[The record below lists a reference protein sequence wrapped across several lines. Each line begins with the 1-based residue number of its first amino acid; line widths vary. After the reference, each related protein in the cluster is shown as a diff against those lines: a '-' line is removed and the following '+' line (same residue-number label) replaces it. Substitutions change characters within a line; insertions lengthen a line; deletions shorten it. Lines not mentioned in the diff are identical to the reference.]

1 VLLLVFPLP
10 TLASS
15 GVPICTLPQHA
26 YSPRLQPRAVL
37 SASVVTESEPNDTQP
52 EAMLLPLGF
61 VPPNVAQLT
70 ISGALAVPPPEALT
84 GTEDDGAIPLARPT
98 DLIAGR
104 AVAVSAT
111 IGDGPYGKSSGDYDW
126 YSVNAVAGQ
135 TITVDIDA
143 RSLGSSL
150 DSYVGLYSS
159 AGIQLAQNDDQ
170 FGANL
175 DSYLWFVAPA
185 ADTYFIVVRGF
196 GTGFQTDPFVSSS
209 GPGAGSTGFYTVTIG
224 LDYADI
230 DYFSFDL
237 HAGDV
242 LGASVDGGATTLS
255 LRDPLGA
262 ELIGSGQNVTS
273 SYPDS
278 SPLRTAGSTAL
289 SWVVAQPGR
298 YAIRVS
304 DGSGAYALELSLY
317 RPGLEPQPAGSHQI
331 LFLDFD
337 GATVDA
343 ASFGGFGLHTLSPL
357 SSYLPRWG
365 LDPAAED
372 ALIDAIVA
380 VVAGKFHT
388 VATAGNNGDFAS
400 TGIPGE
406 FEVEIRNSRDHPDPL
421 GQANVSRV
429 VVGGSIAE
437 LGIATIGI
445 AESVDVG
452 NFAAEESAVVLLD
465 QLSDPNVANPN
476 SLNHFAL
483 APGVSLVDLVGVVVG
498 SIAAHEAGHLFGN
511 FHTDNASLRLDLMD
525 RGGTLSGV
533 MGSGA
538 DGIFGTADDI
548 DVSFGQDTFAPEEGF
563 TGTEDTLNMVAF
575 GLSTGT
581 GPMLPTSSVTPT
593 NGATSTSTPTR
604 TSTPTQTTSAS
615 PSTASPSVTATPSRT
630 LTPTPSVTATPSRT
644 LTPTPSATF
653 PPTASATPTG
663 IGLCEGLPRIDC
675 GATWRSTLAMRRSD
689 TNAWLRRVAWRWW
702 RGKAEKGDFGAPLEF
717 TEYAF
722 CLYDQSGLRL
732 SVSVPVGSLCSDGT
746 GCWKTTREGFRYLD
760 RQRLAQG
767 TRTVVL
773 RSGDGTARISTIA
786 SGPNLPMPALP
797 LTTPVTVQLVTGE
810 GRCWGARFLNPRVNT
825 ERRFRA
831 G

>member
-1 VLLLVFPLP
+1 VLLFLPVP
-10 TLASS
+10 TLAS
-15 GVPICTLPQHA
+15 GEVPICTLPQRVR
-26 YSPRLQPRAVL
+26 SPRLQPRASL
-37 SASVVTESEPNDTQP
+37 SASLVTESEPNDTQP

-61 VPPNVAQLT
+61 IPPNVAQLT
-70 ISGALAVPPPEALT
+70 ISGALAASAPVVLT
-84 GTEDDGAIPLARPT
+84 SSEDDGAIPLAQPT
-98 DLIAGR
+98 DLAAGH
-104 AVAVSAT
+104 AVQVSAT
-111 IGDGPYGKSSGDYDW
+111 IGDGPYGTSSGDYDW

-143 RSLGSSL
+143 QSLGSPL
-150 DSYVGLYSS
+150 DSYVGLYNS
-159 AGIQLAQNDDQ
+159 AGIKLTQNDDQ
-170 FGANL
+170 FGGNL
-175 DSYLWFVAPA
+175 DSYLSFVTPA

-242 LGASVDGGATTLS
+242 LDVSLNGGATTLS
-255 LRDPLGA
+255 LRDPLGT
-262 ELIGSGQNVTS
+262 ELIGSRQNVTS

-278 SPLRTAGSTAL
+278 SPLGTAGRAVL
-289 SWVVAQPGR
+289 SWVVAQPGL

-317 RPGLEPQPAGSHQI
+317 RPGLEPQPAGSHQV

-343 ASFGGFGLHTLSPL
+343 ASFGGFGLRTLSPL
-357 SSYLPRWG
+357 SSYLAGWG
-365 LDPAAED
+365 LDAAAED
-372 ALIDAIVA
+372 TVIDVIVA
-380 VVAGKFHT
+380 VVAAKFHAA
-388 VATAGNNGDFAS
+388 ATQGNNGDFAS
-400 TGIPGE
+400 TGTPGE
-406 FEVEIRNSRDHPDPL
+406 FDIEIRNSRDHPDPF
-421 GQANVSRV
+421 GQADVSRV

-445 AESVDVG
+445 AESIDVG

-465 QLSDPNVANPN
+465 QLSDPNVDNPN
-476 SLNHFAL
+476 SLNHYAL
-483 APGVSLVDLVGVVVG
+483 ASGVSLVDLVGVVVG
-498 SIAAHEAGHLFGN
+498 NIVAHEAGHLFGN

-533 MGSGA
+533 MGSGE

-548 DVSFGQDTFAPEEGF
+548 DVGFGQDAFAPEEGF
-563 TGTEDTLNMVAF
+563 TGTEDTLNVVAF

-581 GPMLPTSSVTPT
+581 GPVLPTPSPTPA
-593 NGATSTSTPTR
+593 NGATFTPTPTLTSTPTR
-604 TSTPTQTTSAS
+604 TMSA
-615 PSTASPSVTATPSRT
+615 PPFTASPSATATGRST
-630 LTPTPSVTATPSRT
+630 I
-644 LTPTPSATF
+644 TPTPSATP

-663 IGLCEGLPRIDC
+663 IGLCEGLPRVDC
-675 GATWRSTLAMRRSD
+675 GTTWRSTLVMRHGD
-689 TNAWLRRVAWRWW
+689 TSAWSQRVAWHWW
-702 RGKAEKGDFGAPLEF
+702 RGKAEKDDFGAPLES

-722 CLYDQSGLRL
+722 CLYDESGLRL
-732 SVSVPVGSLCSDGT
+732 SVSVPPGSLCSDGA
-746 GCWKTTREGFRYLD
+746 GCWRTNRRGFRYLD

-773 RSGDGTARISTIA
+773 RSGDGTAGIRAMA

-797 LTTPVTVQLVTGE
+797 LTAPVIVQLVTGE

-825 ERRFRA
+825 ERLFRA

>member
-1 VLLLVFPLP
+1 VLRDLLASALAGSTTAALLLVFPVP

-15 GVPICTLPQHA
+15 EVPICTLPQRVQ
-26 YSPRLQPRAVL
+26 SPRLQPRARL

-70 ISGALAVPPPEALT
+70 ISGALAVSPPVVLT
-84 GTEDDGAIPLARPT
+84 SSEDDGAIPLAQPT
-98 DLIAGR
+98 DLIAGH
-104 AVAVSAT
+104 AVQVSAT
-111 IGDGPYGKSSGDYDW
+111 IGDGPYGTSSGDYDW

-150 DSYVGLYSS
+150 DSYVGLYNG
-159 AGIQLAQNDDQ
+159 AGIRLAENDDQ
-170 FGANL
+170 FGGNL
-175 DSYLWFVAPA
+175 DSYLSFVTPA

-209 GPGAGSTGFYTVTIG
+209 GPGAGSTGFYTVTIR

-242 LGASVDGGATTLS
+242 LGVSLNGGATTLS
-255 LRDPLGA
+255 LRDPLGT
-262 ELIGSGQNVTS
+262 ELIGSDQNVTS

-278 SPLRTAGSTAL
+278 SPLGTAGRAAL

-317 RPGLEPQPAGSHQI
+317 RPGLKPQPAGSHQV

-343 ASFGGFGLHTLSPL
+343 ASFGGFGLRTLSPL
-357 SSYLPRWG
+357 SSYLPGWG
-365 LDPAAED
+365 LDPAAQD

-380 VVAGKFHT
+380 VVAAKFHT

-400 TGIPGE
+400 TGTPGE
-406 FEVEIRNSRDHPDPL
+406 FDVEIRNSRDHPDPF

-445 AESVDVG
+445 AESIDVG

-465 QLSDPNVANPN
+465 QLSDPNVDNPN

-483 APGVSLVDLVGVVVG
+483 ASGVSLVDLVGVVVG
-498 SIAAHEAGHLFGN
+498 NIAAHEAGHLFGD

-533 MGSGA
+533 MGSGE
-538 DGIFGTADDI
+538 DGIFGTVDDI
-548 DVSFGQDTFAPEEGF
+548 DVGFGQDAFAPEEGF
-563 TGTEDTLNMVAF
+563 TGTEDTLNVVAF

-581 GPMLPTSSVTPT
+581 GPVLPTPSRT
-593 NGATSTSTPTR
+593 ATSTPMPTR
-604 TSTPTQTTSAS
+604 TSTPTQATSAP
-615 PSTASPSVTATPSRT
+615 PSTASPSVTATGRST
-630 LTPTPSVTATPSRT
+630 ITPP
-644 LTPTPSATF
+644 PSATSS
-653 PPTASATPTG
+653 PTASATPTG
-663 IGLCEGLPRIDC
+663 IGLCEGLPRVDC
-675 GATWRSTLAMRRSD
+675 GATWRSTLAMQRSD
-689 TNAWLRRVAWRWW
+689 TSAWLRGMAWRWW
-702 RGKAEKGDFGAPLEF
+702 RGKAEKDDFGAPIEL

-722 CLYDQSGLRL
+722 CLYDESGLRL
-732 SVSVPVGSLCSDGT
+732 SVSIPPGSLCSDGA
-746 GCWKTTREGFRYLD
+746 GCWRTTRQGFRYLD

-773 RSGDGTARISTIA
+773 RSGDGTADISVIA

-797 LTTPVTVQLVTGE
+797 LTAPVTVQLVTGE
-810 GRCWGARFLNPRVNT
+810 GRCWGARFLNPSVNT